1 VDATH
6 ILDQVFNG
14 STALAGLILVFLGVV
29 LAGYESYDATEKPG
43 VRCRYQRRGYLT
55 FAGFLA
61 ALVSAWL
68 AMLTNWVQSPILTY
82 GALVTLGLAF
92 LLLVVVAFMAVRD
105 IS

>member
-6 ILDQVFNG
+6 ILDQVFAG

-29 LAGYESYDATEKPG
+29 LAGYDSYEAAQRSA
-43 VRCRYQRRGYLT
+43 VRSRYQLRGYLT

-61 ALVSAWL
+61 ALVSAVL
-68 AMLTNWVQSPILTY
+68 AMLTNWGQSRILTC
-82 GALVTLGLAF
+82 GALATLGLSF
-92 LLLVVVAFMAVRD
+92 LLLLLVAFMAVRD